1 MEWTEGA
8 FKKSSNTRNLRPMNS
23 KAKLQA
29 WGFTLF
35 YFILYYLILFYFMM
49 TRKSKM
55 YTYMEH
61 VASADKHPGT
71 TENQLVTVTST
82 DFNSLAP

>member
-1 MEWTEGA
+1 MEWTERA
-8 FKKSSNTRNLRPMNS
+8 FKKSSNTRNIRPMNS
-23 KAKLQA
+23 KAKNSAGL
-29 WGFTLF
+29 GVHFILF
-35 YFILYYLILFYFMM
+35 YLTLFYFMM

>member
-29 WGFTLF
+29 WGLFLF
-35 YFILYYLILFYFMM
+35 YFILFYFMM

-55 YTYMEH
+55 YIY
-61 VASADKHPGT
+61 K
-71 TENQLVTVTST
+71 
-82 DFNSLAP
+82 